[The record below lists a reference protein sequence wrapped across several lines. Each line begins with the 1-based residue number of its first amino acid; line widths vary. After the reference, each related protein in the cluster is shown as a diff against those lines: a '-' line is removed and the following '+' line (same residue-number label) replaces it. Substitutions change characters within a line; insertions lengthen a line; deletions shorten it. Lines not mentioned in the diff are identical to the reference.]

1 MKIVGF
7 IWLEDIVEKLATKHQ
22 VEPDEVEELF
32 DNQPGIKRMN
42 RGHFRGENVYRAWG
56 QTAAGR
62 YLVVFFIYKL
72 THEALILSA
81 RDMDD
86 KERRSYAR

>member
-1 MKIVGF
+1 MLQLFYQLLDNDGRAKPSLWVNEQGRVQHAVGTDVR
-7 IWLEDIVEKLATKHQ
+7 W
-22 VEPDEVEELF
+22 
-32 DNQPGIKRMN
+32 
-42 RGHFRGENVYRAWG
+42 
-56 QTAAGR
+56 R

-72 THEALILSA
+72 SREALILSA